1 MRSGKW
7 IVPFAFLL
15 LALCAGCVRK
25 QHPVTPSPQ
34 AQAPSLPTPTETAA
48 MIPPLP
54 SLPAYSARPVLLNTA
69 VPPETN
75 ERASS
80 RHRIFR
86 HRGKPE
92 LAGNRS
98 PETAKPASQPPSNP
112 QVASGPPADMS
123 PIGQLSTA
131 SGDGGS
137 ADREAI
143 AKSIDST
150 EKSLDAIKHPLN
162 SREQKVAAQIRTFLA
177 HARDALKT
185 NDLDGARTL
194 AVKAHLLLQ
203 ELTTQ

>member
-1 MRSGKW
+1 
-7 IVPFAFLL
+7 
-15 LALCAGCVRK
+15 
-25 QHPVTPSPQ
+25 
-34 AQAPSLPTPTETAA
+34 
-48 MIPPLP
+48 
-54 SLPAYSARPVLLNTA
+54 
-69 VPPETN
+69 
-75 ERASS
+75 
-80 RHRIFR
+80 
-86 HRGKPE
+86 
-92 LAGNRS
+92 
-98 PETAKPASQPPSNP
+98 
-112 QVASGPPADMS
+112 MS